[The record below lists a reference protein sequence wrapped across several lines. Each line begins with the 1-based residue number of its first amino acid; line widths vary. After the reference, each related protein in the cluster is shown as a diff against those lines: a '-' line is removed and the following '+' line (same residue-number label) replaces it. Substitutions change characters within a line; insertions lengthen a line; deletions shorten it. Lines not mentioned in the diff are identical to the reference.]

1 MEPPTLVWVGLV
13 VTDVA
18 ATALTLARD
27 FGLTRGDWAADPGGR
42 TIPVLGV
49 GACALALFTPAD
61 PLLGGA
67 AAPGVHHLALGVPD
81 LARAAQEAAELGLRP
96 AAAEPGLAGARRVAL
111 ALGATAGVRT
121 WLTEAVPA
129 PGPGGGRVARL
140 DHVGAALA
148 DNAAALDAFTTRL
161 GCPIESTQTDLE
173 ARIPVE
179 SFTSDRYGVVQHA
192 REPELVGGL
201 RVAFVT
207 VGDADLELLE
217 DFDPRHPAVVA
228 GEGPGTTRKDR
239 SAIARFVATR
249 GGGLHHLAFRVT
261 DVDRALERLA
271 RAGHTLLDPR
281 GRPGS
286 RRARIG
292 FLHPKGL
299 HGVLAH
305 LVEREEI

>member
-1 MEPPTLVWVGLV
+1 VEPPTLVWVGLV

-207 VGDADLELLE
+207 VGDADLELLRE
-217 DFDPRHPAVVA
+217 RYTFDAATSADSASVVVLPMATATSPVRGVMYGVAACGSHAIVESRPQQIVAA
-228 GEGPGTTRKDR
+228 GNGCPEVNVQP
-239 SAIARFVATR
+239 
-249 GGGLHHLAFRVT
+249 
-261 DVDRALERLA
+261 
-271 RAGHTLLDPR
+271 
-281 GRPGS
+281 
-286 RRARIG
+286 
-292 FLHPKGL
+292 
-299 HGVLAH
+299 
-305 LVEREEI
+305 